1 MLRSES
7 RLIFLIILCVSDVF
21 QNEGFVQMVM
31 AKHGD
36 MDLFEF
42 IDRNFLL
49 PQFYFDFDCKGHVDP
64 LNRSLF

>member
-1 MLRSES
+1 MQVVCMLRFEA
-7 RLIFLIILCVSDVF
+7 RLNFLIILCVSDVF

-49 PQFYFDFDCKGHVDP
+49 HNHNFYIFDGEV
-64 LNRSLF
+64 L